1 MWGRIYAIC
10 FVLLVGFSIW
20 IQQAYMSAFS
30 AEFESGNV
38 KDRGELEL
46 VLAKGFSSRT
56 YSRGALKTRMQADEG
71 IQLNNGKAAF
81 YGGVSYDLYGEDG
94 EIQAHLTTTKASAK
108 MRMDNVAGTPSLDAT
123 RRPELIEMPD
133 FVRIELGA
141 DVVQTKRVRIRFDA
155 DKMETDEPVTLQ
167 GPERI
172 LKGRGFNY
180 NLRSGDFNMGGPV
193 RGSVLPP
200 PKASRR
206 SGGKAL
212 R

>member
-20 IQQAYMSAFS
+20 MQQAYMSAYS

-56 YSRGALKTRMQADEG
+56 YSRGLLKTRMQADEG

-81 YGGVSYDLYGEDG
+81 YGGVAYELYGEDG
-94 EIQAHLTTTKASAK
+94 KQQARLTTSKASGRV
-108 MRMDNVAGTPSLDAT
+108 RMENGAGTPTLDAT

-133 FVRIELGA
+133 FVRIDLGG
-141 DVVQTKRVRIRFDA
+141 DVVQTKKVKIRF
-155 DKMETDEPVTLQ
+155 ETNLVETEEAVTLE
-167 GPERI
+167 GPDRLI
-172 LKGRGFNY
+172 NGRGFKY
-180 NLRSGDFNMGGPV
+180 NLLSGEFKIGGPV
-193 RGSVLPP
+193 RGSLRPP
-200 PKASRR
+200 PKASR
-206 SGGKAL
+206 STGGKAF